1 MIKYNLKC
9 MTNNCKSRQSFDGWF
24 ENSNAFE
31 KQKNQGY
38 LTCPYCGSS
47 DVSKN
52 LMSPSIKSSKNHT
65 HNYIENGNDMSEP
78 NYLSNLNSKKNK
90 KDINYNDVI
99 TVLRTLKKEVQDK
112 ADYVGTNFVKEA
124 RSIKSGKAEKR
135 PIYGKADTD
144 KIEELRDEG
153 IEVSTI
159 PWIQDDH

>member
-52 LMSPSIKSSKNHT
+52 LMSPSIKSSKNRT
-65 HNYIENGNDMSEP
+65 QNYIENGNDMSEP
-78 NYLSNLNSKKNK
+78 TYLSNLNSKKNK

-99 TVLRTLKKEVQDK
+99 TVLRTLKKEVQDTNHIIPEDSEK
-112 ADYVGTNFVKEA
+112 TWVRGGLPSRQIMRNIDY
-124 RSIKSGKAEKR
+124 EKR
-135 PIYGKADTD
+135 CEIK
-144 KIEELRDEG
+144 
-153 IEVSTI
+153 
-159 PWIQDDH
+159 